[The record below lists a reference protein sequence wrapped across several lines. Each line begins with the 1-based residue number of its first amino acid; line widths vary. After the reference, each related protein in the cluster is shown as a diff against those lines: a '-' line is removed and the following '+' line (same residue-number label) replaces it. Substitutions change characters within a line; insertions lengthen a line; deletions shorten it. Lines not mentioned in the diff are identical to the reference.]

1 MTFIDSMEALASV
14 LRRPEVAVDT
24 PVREEADITW
34 DNLTLDEAT
43 VAKSRYVEGYLE
55 VIRSSDLVLI
65 ANYDKGGV
73 TGYVGANALIEAAF
87 AHALG
92 KPVAFLNLPG
102 PQSCRLEALA
112 LMSTCLDGD
121 ISRLL

>member
-1 MTFIDSMEALASV
+1 MTFIDGMETLASV
-14 LRRPEVAVDT
+14 LRGPEIAVDT
-24 PVREEADITW
+24 PAREEAGVTW

-43 VAKSRYVEGYLE
+43 VAKSRYVEAYLE
-55 VIRSSDLVLI
+55 VIRRSDLVLI

-73 TGYVGANALIEAAF
+73 AGYVGANALIEAAF

-92 KPVAFLNLPG
+92 KPVAFLHRLG

-112 LMSTCLDGD
+112 LMSKCLDGD